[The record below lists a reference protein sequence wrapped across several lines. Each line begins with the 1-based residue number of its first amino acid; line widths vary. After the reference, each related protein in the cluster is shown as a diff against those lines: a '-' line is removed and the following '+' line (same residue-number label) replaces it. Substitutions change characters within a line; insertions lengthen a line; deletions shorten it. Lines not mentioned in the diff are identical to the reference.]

1 MKDKVQYGWV
11 GYALLFLLTG
21 LCVFSVLRQNNQA
34 ILASPLPQTFSGEY
48 SLAGGEWQPLTDPEE
63 LYAARGDLVLRG
75 HLSYDVPSGGRL
87 NFYLNHLGYSLYVNG
102 ELTGRNTVMYNALEG
117 RALDPSFCGELWD
130 YIISPG
136 ITTEDELEI
145 HLKSFHK
152 YGNEG
157 AYRDFL
163 QTL

>member
-1 MKDKVQYGWV
+1 MKDRWAMKDKVQYGWV

-21 LCVFSVLRQNNQA
+21 LCMFSALRQNNQA

-87 NFYLNHLGYSLYVNG
+87 KVELNHLGYSL
-102 ELTGRNTVMYNALEG
+102 
-117 RALDPSFCGELWD
+117 
-130 YIISPG
+130 
-136 ITTEDELEI
+136 
-145 HLKSFHK
+145 
-152 YGNEG
+152 
-157 AYRDFL
+157 
-163 QTL
+163 